1 MNNSN
6 ELSTKLVQS
15 LPTECKQA
23 VEKYGEQYALFLEK
37 YPTLQNRT
45 DPITSVYDSVARGG
59 MSFVEIDKYFKD
71 GASEFWIKI
80 MLIDLF
86 MVIGA
91 IDATTPYQFKAIAQ
105 RIRQEYY
112 HLTPSELTRFFYEFS
127 LGKYEEMYVGKTVN
141 PQKLFISLEKY
152 MKILYYKRVEIDS
165 QRNLDKQK
173 IEDEKARMNA
183 ISYEEYCRRVGIDP
197 KESHKNSKKNQNE
210 AKMADVSKMAEE
222 WLSEHPD
229 ATKKEIWLA
238 GYWQSTDNWCNRTK

>member
-71 GASEFWIKI
+71 GASEFWIKM

-127 LGKYEEMYVGKTVN
+127 LGEYEEMYVGKTVN

-197 KESHKNSKKNQNE
+197 KESPLEKLKQKLEKESKRNKDGDSWE
-210 AKMADVSKMAEE
+210 M
-222 WLSEHPD
+222 
-229 ATKKEIWLA
+229 
-238 GYWQSTDNWCNRTK
+238 